1 MPIFEYRCHACG
13 EIYEEISVSSDSG
26 VCPKCGS
33 GDREK
38 VMSSS
43 SSLIGKNNNLPGK
56 GDTACCG
63 GSPGASGCI
72 PGSCCGKNR

>member
-1 MPIFEYRCHACG
+1 MPIYEYKCLSCG
-13 EIYEEISVSSDSG
+13 ELYEEITLGSQNG
-26 VCPKCGS
+26 KCPFCGS

-38 VMSSS
+38 VLSPS
-43 SSLIGKNNNLPGK
+43 SSLTNSNKSIPGK